1 MAATTAAPATSR
13 PGSGLSLTQGAL
25 RQVDYW
31 VTVYRR
37 TWRGSVIS
45 SFVTPL
51 FYVVAM
57 GVLLGGFIK
66 ADPATLEGATSYLA
80 FVVPGLVAAHAMQT
94 AVGEVTY
101 PVMGM
106 IKWQKIYYSMLA
118 TPLQV
123 PHLVAGNL
131 LFVLFRLV
139 TTCGVYL
146 LMLAPFGVYAT
157 WWGPVLAL
165 GAQVLVG
172 MAFATLVFGVTVR
185 LRSEEGFGL
194 IFRLGVFPLFL
205 FSGAFFPVDNLGP
218 ALVWVARLT
227 PLWHGVDLSRMLTL
241 GTVDWSLAATHVVVL
256 VALTVVG
263 WFWSVRGL
271 ATRLAS

>member
-1 MAATTAAPATSR
+1 MATATSAPAL
-13 PGSGLSLTQGAL
+13 PDHGSGLSLTAGAL

-31 VTVYRR
+31 VTVYKR

-45 SFVTPL
+45 SFITPL

-80 FVVPGLVAAHAMQT
+80 FVVPGLVASHAMQT

-106 IKWQKIYYSMLA
+106 IKWQRIYYSMLA
-118 TPLQV
+118 TPLEV

-185 LRSEEGFGL
+185 LKSEEGFGL

-241 GTVDWSLAATHVVVL
+241 GTVDWSLAAIHVVVL
-256 VALTVVG
+256 AVLIVVG

-271 ATRLAS
+271 ARRLAG